1 MIDFEHLVEVR
12 FKPNDKVYSFRS
24 SKGVQIGDSVFVK
37 TWIRPEGAVLKVEN
51 TKPMDGKFKYAYA
64 LKVDNDKDKTI

>member
-12 FKPNDKVYSFRS
+12 FRPNDRLYSFRS
-24 SKGVQIGDSVFVK
+24 SKGVQVGDNVFVK
-37 TWIRPEGAVLKVEN
+37 TWVNPNGAVVKVEN

-64 LKVDNDKDKTI
+64 LKVDNDKD

>member
-12 FKPNDKVYSFRS
+12 FRPNDKLYSFRS
-24 SKGVQIGDSVFVK
+24 SKGVQVGDIVFVK
-37 TWIRPEGAVLKVEN
+37 TWVSPNGAVVKVEN

-64 LKVDNDKDKTI
+64 LKVNDDQN

>member
-12 FKPNDKVYSFRS
+12 FKPNDKIYSFRS
-24 SKGVQIGDSVFVK
+24 SKGVKIGDSVFVK
-37 TWIRPEGAVLKVEN
+37 TWVNPNGAVVKVEN

-64 LKVDNDKDKTI
+64 LKVYNDKD